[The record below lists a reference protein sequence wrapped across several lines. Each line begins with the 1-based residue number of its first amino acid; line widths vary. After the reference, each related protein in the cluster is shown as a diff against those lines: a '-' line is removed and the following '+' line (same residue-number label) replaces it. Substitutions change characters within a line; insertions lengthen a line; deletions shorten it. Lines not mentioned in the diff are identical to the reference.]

1 MGYEVVV
8 KGMVPIKV
16 LKEQFP
22 TLEPIFKAIPED
34 AWATVDEQGN
44 LVIGVTLFTY
54 SSMPVQELQSFHPSD
69 QEKWSGLCM
78 RGILIQL
85 EQKIDEKM
93 KKLAD
98 VGEKLVKV
106 IGIKH
111 YG

>member
-1 MGYEVVV
+1 MGYEVIV
-8 KGMVPIKV
+8 KGMVPIKA

-22 TLEPIFKAIPED
+22 SLEPIFKAVPED
-34 AWATVDEQGN
+34 AWATVDEKGN
-44 LVIGVTLFTY
+44 LVIGVALFTF
-54 SSMPVQELQSFHPSD
+54 SSMPVNELQAFQASD

-93 KKLAD
+93 KKLSD
-98 VGEKLVKV
+98 VGEKLIKV
-106 IGIKH
+106 IAVKH